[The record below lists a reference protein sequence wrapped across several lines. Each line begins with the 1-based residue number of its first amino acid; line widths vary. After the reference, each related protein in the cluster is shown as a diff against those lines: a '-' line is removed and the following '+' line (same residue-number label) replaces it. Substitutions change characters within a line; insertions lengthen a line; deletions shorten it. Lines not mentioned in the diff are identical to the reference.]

1 MKTASTASERGMV
14 LSVLMKVS
22 DGMMAD
28 QALHSQLQT
37 IPGPEMAQARR
48 FIARLTRTT
57 LERAITLDFFLDMVA
72 KRPMRAQKPDTAWIL
87 RMAAAQILYMDSVPD
102 AAAVNEA
109 VKLAGA
115 TGPKAFINGTL
126 RSFVRRKGTFFFP
139 DREKDAGRYLQI
151 RYSVPGW
158 IVQEVTRAA
167 GEERAEEVLAA
178 FGREAPLFIR
188 VNTSR
193 ISAAALEEKLS
204 AAGIHVC
211 RRQEAPGILTV
222 ENFGAVEAIPGFAE
236 GEFYVQDLSAAAAYG
251 AAGFIS
257 GGAVLDVCGAPG
269 GKSVQAALLMREK
282 GEPGTVLSCDISEK
296 RLARTADNIRRLG
309 LSEITMRCRS
319 AVESC
324 AADEK
329 MYDTVIADVP
339 CSGLGDLRRKP
350 DIRLRVRR
358 ADSRALVPVQ
368 RKILAASFPAVK
380 PGGRLIYSTCT
391 IAGAENQG
399 NAKWFAAHFPVKKCF
414 EKLYLPDDHW
424 PGDGFYAAVFERI

>member
-87 RMAAAQILYMDSVPD
+87 RMAAAHILYMDSVPD

-167 GEERAEEVLAA
+167 G
-178 FGREAPLFIR
+178 
-188 VNTSR
+188 
-193 ISAAALEEKLS
+193 
-204 AAGIHVC
+204 
-211 RRQEAPGILTV
+211 
-222 ENFGAVEAIPGFAE
+222 
-236 GEFYVQDLSAAAAYG
+236 
-251 AAGFIS
+251 
-257 GGAVLDVCGAPG
+257 
-269 GKSVQAALLMREK
+269 
-282 GEPGTVLSCDISEK
+282 
-296 RLARTADNIRRLG
+296 
-309 LSEITMRCRS
+309 
-319 AVESC
+319 
-324 AADEK
+324 
-329 MYDTVIADVP
+329 
-339 CSGLGDLRRKP
+339 
-350 DIRLRVRR
+350 
-358 ADSRALVPVQ
+358 
-368 RKILAASFPAVK
+368 
-380 PGGRLIYSTCT
+380 
-391 IAGAENQG
+391 
-399 NAKWFAAHFPVKKCF
+399 
-414 EKLYLPDDHW
+414 
-424 PGDGFYAAVFERI
+424 